1 MYRKLPWVAVLL
13 LAAAA
18 GRARA
23 GQYPAA
29 DLLVEAADLA
39 KPHAENFSILDARPR
54 DKYLAGHVPGAV
66 WVDHD
71 AWAKAFDD
79 GQDADA
85 WARRVGALGVSP
97 DTPVVVYDDNRS
109 KDAARIWF
117 ILRYWGVKDVRLL
130 NGGWAAWAD
139 GGKTSKD
146 EPVVQPREVKLAPQ
160 EGRLATKGQVLQLL
174 KGEGSQIID
183 ARSSQEFC
191 GEAVT
196 AKRNGAIPGAL
207 HLEWSDVIDPKT
219 QRFKSS
225 EELARLFK
233 AAGVSLDRPAV
244 THCQSG
250 GRASVMA
257 FTLELMGAKD
267 VRNYYKSW
275 AEWGNAEDTPI
286 VKPTPKK

>member
-1 MYRKLPWVAVLL
+1 MNVKLPCLLVA

-18 GRARA
+18 GQSSADS
-23 GQYPAA
+23 YPNT

-39 KPHAENFSILDARPR
+39 RPATASGFHVLDARPR
-54 DKYLAGHVPGAV
+54 DQYLAGHVPGAV

-85 WARRVGALGVSP
+85 WAKRMAALGVDL
-97 DTPVVVYDDNRS
+97 DTTVVVYDDNRC

-117 ILRYWGVKDVRLL
+117 VLHYWGVKDVRLL
-130 NGGWAAWAD
+130 GDGGWRAWAD
-139 GGKTSKD
+139 AGKVSKD
-146 EPVVQPREVKLAPQ
+146 EPTVPSRDVKLAPQ
-160 EGRLATKGQVLQLL
+160 ERRLATKGQVLQLL

-207 HLEWSDVIDPKT
+207 HLEWSDVIDAKT
-219 QRFKSS
+219 QRFKTR
-225 EELARLFK
+225 EELAKLFQD
-233 AAGVSLDRPAV
+233 AGKLNRPAV

-275 AEWGNAEDTPI
+275 AEWGNAEDTPV